1 MSRDHRVWLDD
12 IFYCLDRLNVL
23 CQGLDYEEF
32 LTDLMRQ
39 EAILRNLE
47 IIGEAVRHLPQEFKD
62 EHPDVEWTK
71 ISGLRNI
78 LIHEY
83 FVVDLD
89 IVWDVIT
96 NKIPLFH
103 SKITTIQ
110 ND

>member
-12 IFYCLDRLNVL
+12 IAYCLDRLNVL
-23 CQGLDYEEF
+23 CQGLNYEEF
-32 LTDLMRQ
+32 LNDLMRQ

-62 EHPDVEWTK
+62 KYPDMEWAK

-89 IVWDVIT
+89 IVWDVIK
-96 NKIPLFH
+96 NKIPLFN
-103 SKITTIQ
+103 SKITTI
-110 ND
+110 NSD